1 MSDESKTHLLHL
13 VVRRRVCSRTVY
25 LLSQVTAL
33 VLYVTAEFN
42 ILISNLFTLQPI
54 VSARGASD
62 QSNPVLVGLIQ
73 ARFCV
78 MPGSLSNA
86 GPQVESV
93 VYL

>member
-1 MSDESKTHLLHL
+1 M
-13 VVRRRVCSRTVY
+13 Y

-33 VLYVTAEFN
+33 VLYVTVEFN
-42 ILISNLFTLQPI
+42 ILISNLITLQPVVI
-54 VSARGASD
+54 ARGAPN

-78 MPGSLSNA
+78 MPGSLSDP